1 MANTIK
7 IKRSSVPGKV
17 PTVGDLQLS
26 ELAVNTFDGRLFLK
40 KDNGTQSIVEIG
52 GNNSGGNTGP
62 ILETTQVISENI
74 TLSAGKNGFS
84 VGTVEITAGYTV
96 TIPAD
101 ATWAIV

>member
-26 ELAVNTFDGRLFLK
+26 ELAVNTYDGRLFLK
-40 KDNGTQSIVEIG
+40 KNNGTESIVEIG
-52 GNNSGGNTGP
+52 AAAGGNTGP
-62 ILETTQVISENI
+62 ILESAQVINSNLF
-74 TLSAGKNGFS
+74 LSAGSNGLS
-84 VGTVEITAGYTV
+84 VGPVEIAAGYTV
-96 TIPAD
+96 TIPAN